1 MKRFVVRRSLTHG
14 RGLFARKPIA
24 AGELIL
30 EYRGELI
37 TADEANARASN
48 KEDDPFHTFFFGLSD
63 GRLIDGSVQ
72 GNSARWINHS
82 CEPNCESEEG
92 EGRVF
97 IRALRALLPGE
108 ELSIDYAL
116 YLGMR
121 VTAARR
127 REYACYC
134 GSPQCRQ
141 TMLALRQ
148 AARKLQLAPSSA
160 ATGCLPVAA

>member
-30 EYRGELI
+30 EYRGERI
-37 TADEANARASN
+37 TADEASARASS
-48 KEDDPFHTFFFGLSD
+48 KEDAFHTFFFGLSD

-97 IRALRALLPGE
+97 IRALRALAPGE

-116 YLGMR
+116 SLGMR

-127 REYACYC
+127 REYACFC
-134 GSPQCRQ
+134 GAPQCRQ
-141 TMLALRQ
+141 TMLAVRQ
-148 AARKLQLAPSSA
+148 DVRKAQLAPPSV
-160 ATGCLPVAA
+160 ATECLPVAA

>member
-1 MKRFVVRRSLTHG
+1 MKRFVVRRSRTHG
-14 RGLFARKPIA
+14 RGLFARKSIA

-37 TADEANARASN
+37 TADEANARASS

-63 GRLIDGSVQ
+63 GRLIDGSVH

-97 IRALRALLPGE
+97 IRALRALSPGE
-108 ELSIDYAL
+108 ELCIDYAL
-116 YLGMR
+116 CLGMR

-127 REYACYC
+127 REYACFC
-134 GSPQCRQ
+134 GSPRCRQ
-141 TMLALRQ
+141 TMLAVRHST
-148 AARKLQLAPSSA
+148 RKVPRVQPFTVSGR
-160 ATGCLPVAA
+160 TPVAA